1 MDVKNNHA
9 YRKLFTLAFVLLFL
23 FQAGFGAGYP
33 DQPVTAATAKPT
45 QTSTLPRPLPT
56 KSPTVTPKPTSTPK
70 AQSGPLP
77 TPFPTLSDYN
87 TYVNSAKLHL
97 SQLGYVEQ
105 VLVFPNSSSFY
116 VRLPDQWQIKATSS
130 FTIHYTLLDQD
141 TPKTNAATE
150 TVAHSPSV
158 EIYVNEI
165 LAASFFP
172 QVGKDQYFTF
182 EMPIAVID
190 RLSNETNGYTFTFEF
205 VDERDYYC
213 GYNGILKI
221 HDDSS
226 FNVNFDFT
234 SPKLDISRFPNPVSQ
249 NSSIPETI
257 YIIIPDNFNGSD
269 LSAAAT
275 TAAMINRLNVSQV
288 VFKLVK
294 ESDRLGLP
302 EKSSAIIIGTPARNA
317 FLRDF
322 LYKPGTGSYIGM
334 PSTLGS
340 GNRIYIPS
348 ASRYLA
354 DDEGLIQLMES
365 TRNPRYTYMV
375 VTGNTDAAVERAA
388 MGLASPPL
396 GPVGAGF
403 IISADYKM
411 PSFELNDVVSLRT
424 LGFTSSTFYGYGT
437 NSVDIEFYIPRNWKM
452 EEGTSFVL
460 RYRNSNN
467 LDESNSSLAV
477 YMNDQPAGS
486 FKIDVKAPG
495 EKEIVVPINKNDIR
509 SGWLNTL
516 RIESTT
522 DMIRTCVYNPRA
534 FLINVQ
540 DTSMLTLPH
549 SLITDPKELSP
560 ITQPVYYFGSKPS
573 VFVSMPVKP
582 TSEDLS
588 ALMSFSSMLGALSL
602 PANVYHVKLGNEA
615 DVTAVTGE
623 NILVIG
629 RPSTNPNVIK
639 VNEKLPQGFVSNSDS
654 LKQKVGNTIYQIP
667 PGVSLG
673 ILEAIT
679 SPSDPE
685 SGLTLISGTTE
696 EGQGF
701 VYKRLVRTPLNIF
714 ELEGNLVFIGN
725 QTTKA
730 FQTVEGSLISLD
742 MASSSVTGTKVALE
756 VVPTGVPT
764 QATAVV
770 QVVKYVST
778 VSVENPVS
786 QMIGQYLLIGLL
798 VAGAIVLIISLTRVA
813 RGGRRS

>member
-1 MDVKNNHA
+1 MDVKNYHA

-33 DQPVTAATAKPT
+33 DQPVTAPTVKPT

-70 AQSGPLP
+70 VQTGPLP

-87 TYVNSAKLHL
+87 TYVNSAKIHL
-97 SQLGYVEQ
+97 SQLGYLEQ
-105 VLVFPNSSSFY
+105 LIKFPNSAEIY
-116 VRLPDQWQIKATSS
+116 AKLPDQWQLKATSS
-130 FTIHYTLLDQD
+130 FTIHYTLMDEVTSVTRSTSNRDILI
-141 TPKTNAATE
+141 
-150 TVAHSPSV
+150 PSLEV
-158 EIYVNEI
+158 YINDM
-165 LAASFFP
+165 LAASFIP
-172 QVGKDQYFTF
+172 MEGKDQYYTF
-182 EMPIAVID
+182 DIPIAIINRED
-190 RLSNETNGYTFTFEF
+190 NKQNSYTFSFEF
-205 VDERDYYC
+205 VDDRDYFC
-213 GYNGILKI
+213 DYNGILKI

-234 SPKLDISRFPNPVSQ
+234 SPILDISRFPSPVSQ

-275 TAAMINRLNVSQV
+275 TAAMINRLNEKQI
-288 VFKLVK
+288 VFKLVR
-294 ESDRLGLP
+294 ESDRFGLP

-354 DDEGLIQLMES
+354 DDEGLIQLMQS

-375 VTGNTDAAVERAA
+375 VTGNTDASVERAA

-411 PSFELNDVVSLRT
+411 PSFELNDVVSLKT
-424 LGFTSSTFYGYGT
+424 LGFTSTTYYGYGT
-437 NSVDIEFYIPRNWKM
+437 NSYSVNFYIPRNWMMK
-452 EEGTSFVL
+452 EGTSFIL
-460 RYRNSNN
+460 RYRNSDN
-467 LDESNSSLAV
+467 LDETNSSLAV
-477 YMNDQPAGS
+477 YLNDQPAGS
-486 FKIDVKAPG
+486 IKIDVKAPG
-495 EKEIVVPINKNDIR
+495 EKEVVIPINKKDIR
-509 SGWLNTL
+509 TGWLNTL
-516 RIESTT
+516 RIEATT

-534 FLINVQ
+534 FLVNIQ

-560 ITQPVYYFGSKPS
+560 ITQPIYYFGSKPS
-573 VFVSMPVKP
+573 VFVSMPEKP
-582 TSEDLS
+582 TSDDLS
-588 ALMSFSSMLGALSL
+588 ALMSFSSLLGALGM

-615 DVTAVTGE
+615 DVNAVTGE

-639 VNEKLPQGFVSNSDS
+639 VNEKLPQGFVNNSDS

-701 VYKRLVRTPLNIF
+701 VYKRLARSPINIY
-714 ELEGNLVFIGN
+714 ELEGNLVFVGN
-725 QTTKA
+725 KTTNA
-730 FQTVEGSLISLD
+730 FQTGEGSLISLD
-742 MASSSVTGTKVALE
+742 MASSNVTGTKVALE
-756 VVPTGVPT
+756 VVPTGVPS
-764 QATAVV
+764 QATAEV
-770 QVVKYVST
+770 QIVKYVST